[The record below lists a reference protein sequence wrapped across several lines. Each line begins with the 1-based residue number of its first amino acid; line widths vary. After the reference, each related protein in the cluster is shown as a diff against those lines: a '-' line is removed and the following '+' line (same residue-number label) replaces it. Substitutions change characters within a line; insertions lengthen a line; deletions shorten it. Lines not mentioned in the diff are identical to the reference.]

1 MATKAETD
9 TEGEASGVPKG
20 AAGSKPRTRRST
32 AAKAKARTP
41 AEVARA
47 GFDAV
52 IAHDVDGI
60 LENWS
65 PDGIQDWVALGVFRG
80 HDQIRDLFEQVFAA
94 TPDIEMIV
102 ERIVAD
108 DETACVQWRS
118 VGTFT
123 GGPLGIS
130 RLAAFGV
137 GARRGGGG
145 GPTGRAGPYPRG
157 RLGPKTNP
165 PLGPSAEERGRRLVV
180 LGRPHSQLP
189 HRLSQLDQLDAR
201 SMQS

>member
-20 AAGSKPRTRRST
+20 AAGSKPRTRKS
-32 AAKAKARTP
+32 AASKARAP

-108 DETACVQWRS
+108 DETACVQRRS
-118 VGTFT
+118 VRTFP
-123 GGPLGIS
+123 GEPVIWIE
-130 RLAAFGV
+130 
-137 GARRGGGG
+137 
-145 GPTGRAGPYPRG
+145 PTGRRIGPPGVRVEGIEGGGSVRNTVSHHGAAVARG
-157 RLGPKTNP
+157 VGGL
-165 PLGPSAEERGRRLVV
+165 
-180 LGRPHSQLP
+180 
-189 HRLSQLDQLDAR
+189 
-201 SMQS
+201 